1 MQEQDTWH
9 ISWHWWGFLYL
20 LLWAFLEHG
29 LNEITR
35 TWVQTL
41 LDDCMWC
48 QWLLATLRRYF
59 KQTLGV
65 LDLLLFFLSLVPIS
79 VFIVDLNMWHV
90 LLTSTDDYELGCTA
104 LKHRNND
111 NDLGKLEKWFGF
123 NKRNLK
129 KDRRKH
135 LFVQTTRLHPCSIS
149 GKLLPLLIAGKL
161 LLDTQSRKGEI

>member
-1 MQEQDTWH
+1 M
-9 ISWHWWGFLYL
+9 
-20 LLWAFLEHG
+20 
-29 LNEITR
+29 
-35 TWVQTL
+35 
-41 LDDCMWC
+41 
-48 QWLLATLRRYF
+48 RRYF

-79 VFIVDLNMWHV
+79 VFIVDLNAGLWHV

-129 KDRRKH
+129 KDRRKR

-161 LLDTQSRKGEI
+161 LLDTQSRKGEIKPPTLSAQDMKDVISYCSCS